1 MRTLSRYSII
11 AQRACI
17 ARVRFLAS
25 VLVVLVAASTCQLA
39 RAGAIAPCDQ
49 PVVFEG
55 SAVNVLVL
63 PYTAGVSFDEHVT
76 TIGMRLSLLIQQ
88 DSLIRLAKYSSIA
101 VVDLVPRRKGGFESP
116 CNPETVLR
124 VALGWTPGAP
134 RHIQPGKGVVL
145 VWGRIYQEKD
155 DIYIQTF
162 ARFLRNGETET
173 ITATPPDAKSN
184 TIRFIGNV
192 PWQSFAFEPHRV
204 TQTDLNNIEKTYEQL
219 ARIHTQASD
228 SAPATPLLVDP
239 AVPIAYQVLEIKG
252 EWMRVKEFYFG
263 KEGWLRSSGTNTK
276 WPLLDRIPEL
286 NFIDG
291 LVGYLQY
298 KEALAGKGPQVSAKT
313 AAMLGSDAFQRY
325 ERSAASSAPVARA
338 ASMSLRA
345 VMMLDP
351 QQAELSGPVE
361 LFNQSAALAPQSA
374 EARNLQTMFRAARC
388 CASSDPAKEEQ
399 AIVASFLG
407 ALSLDP
413 GNRNLVANLESFYSL
428 LASRPDRQH
437 AFDTNELSKRLVQ
450 VRDVKAHLKQE

>member
-1 MRTLSRYSII
+1 MRTLSRYTII
-11 AQRACI
+11 SQRACI
-17 ARVRFLAS
+17 MRSRFLAS
-25 VLVVLVAASTCQLA
+25 VLLVLLAASSGQLA
-39 RAGAIAPCDQ
+39 RAGGVAPCEE
-49 PVVFEG
+49 PIVFEG

-63 PYTAGVSFDEHVT
+63 PYAAGVGFDERVT
-76 TIGMRLSLLIQQ
+76 AVGTRLGLLIQQ

-101 VVDLVPRRKGGFESP
+101 VVDLVPRLAGQTQRPCSP
-116 CNPETVLR
+116 ATVLGM
-124 VALGWTPGAP
+124 VLGRTPGAP

-145 VWGRIYQEKD
+145 VWGSIYQEKD

-184 TIRFIGNV
+184 TIRFTGNV

-204 TQTDLNNIEKTYEQL
+204 TQADLDNIEKTYEQL
-219 ARIHTQASD
+219 ARLHTQASD
-228 SAPATPLLVDP
+228 SAPATPLLRDP
-239 AVPIAYQVLEIKG
+239 AVPVAYQVLEIKG
-252 EWMRVKEFYFG
+252 EWMRVKELYFG
-263 KEGWLRSSGTNTK
+263 KEGWLRSSGSNTK
-276 WPLLDRIPEL
+276 WPLLDRMPEL

-325 ERSAASSAPVARA
+325 ERGAASSAPEARA

-351 QQAELSGPVE
+351 QQANLSGPVE
-361 LFNQSAALAPQSA
+361 LFSQSATLAPQSA

-399 AIVASFLG
+399 AIVANFLG

-428 LASRPDRQH
+428 LASRPDGQH